1 LIASVTVHTASAQLS
16 VLNAFVKTGLAQV
29 NSFHLHTLMGQGGRG
44 WYAHWINLLCVWVK
58 NNPKSRFFAT
68 ARFVQKGLKAALAV
82 KGVLV

>member
-1 LIASVTVHTASAQLS
+1 
-16 VLNAFVKTGLAQV
+16 
-29 NSFHLHTLMGQGGRG
+29 MGQGGRG